1 MNYWPQM
8 AERRHDFHD
17 THNSKTQG
25 SSELAHVS
33 KSDIRRQGI
42 AFKTCNGMS
51 FRKDRMVLFSI
62 FGVTNVPFPK

>member
-1 MNYWPQM
+1 M

-33 KSDIRRQGI
+33 KSDIRRQEI
-42 AFKTCNGMS
+42 AFKTRNGMS
-51 FRKDRMVLFSI
+51 RKDRMALFSI